1 MAQFKNLSSAIN
13 TRILQAQAR
22 AQSISKIRSST
33 GIESNVIKIL
43 PESFEDERDVLRWG
57 FSTWGVEKVTSEYK
71 PVK

>member
-22 AQSISKIRSST
+22 AQSVSKIRSST

-43 PESFEDERDVLRWG
+43 PESFEDERDILRWG

>member
-33 GIESNVIKIL
+33 GIETNVIKIL

>member
-13 TRILQAQAR
+13 IRVLQAQAR
-22 AQSISKIRSST
+22 AQSISKTRSAS
-33 GIESNVIKIL
+33 GIESNVIKIN
-43 PESFEDERDVLRWG
+43 PDSFEDERNILRWG

>member
-43 PESFEDERDVLRWG
+43 PESFEDERDILRWG

>member
-33 GIESNVIKIL
+33 GIETNVIKIL
-43 PESFEDERDVLRWG
+43 PESFEDERDILRWG